1 VETSQSERVEVPR
14 NPSDAM
20 VMAGAIEVE
29 FGRGILDD
37 ALIAKAVYTAM
48 LRLATDQRNDA

>member
-1 VETSQSERVEVPR
+1 
-14 NPSDAM
+14 M